1 MELLNQIFCVRKARN
16 VLFTDTT
23 ILNATIDEIIE
34 LWKDHVEE
42 PSVWH
47 VLVEKNNKLHHHHN
61 NSNISNRYGDTDGG
75 DDDGDDDESKA
86 KIGWGCKLCQKLT
99 ISIGLLCADSIPAQ
113 TRAGDRSLV
122 TLLLEFIKKRKP
134 TTHSLTTTTATTARA
149 APSPASASS
158 ATSSNDAI
166 KWALWTIFVS
176 EILY

>member
-23 ILNATIDEIIE
+23 IMNATIDEIIE

-75 DDDGDDDESKA
+75 DDDDGDDDESKA

-134 TTHSLTTTTATTARA
+134 TTHSLTTTATTARA
-149 APSPASASS
+149 APSPSSASS

>member
-1 MELLNQIFCVRKARN
+1 M
-16 VLFTDTT
+16 LFTDTT
-23 ILNATIDEIIE
+23 IMNATIDEIIE

-61 NSNISNRYGDTDGG
+61 NRNISNRYGDTDGG

-99 ISIGLLCADSIPAQ
+99 ISIGLLCVDSIPAQ

-134 TTHSLTTTTATTARA
+134 TTHSLATTTATPARA
-149 APSPASASS
+149 APSPSSSSS